1 MLYIKT
7 LSTIRTMA
15 EGGKLLYDTLMLLKS
30 KIRPGIST
38 KELNKI
44 AEEYIINHNA
54 LPSFKGYSGFP
65 AGVCTSVNDVVIH
78 GIPSEH
84 VVLREGDIVS
94 LDCGVF
100 YKGFHTDA
108 ARTFAV
114 GEIRP
119 ELQRLIDDTEKSFFE
134 GAAQACVGNRVSDIG
149 HAVEAYL
156 APRGYGIVRD
166 FTGHGVGN
174 EIHESPSVCNYGKPG
189 RGIRLQ
195 NGMTLAIEPMVTLGG
210 DGVRIL
216 DDEWTTVTTDGSFAA
231 HYENTVSIV
240 DGSPVIL
247 TNGEAEL

>member
-15 EGGKLLYDTLMLLKS
+15 EGGKLLFDTLMLLKS

-44 AEEYIINHNA
+44 AEEYIISNDA
-54 LPSFKGYSGFP
+54 FPSFKGYSGFP

-84 VVLREGDIVS
+84 VILQEGDIVS

-119 ELQRLIDDTEKSFFE
+119 ELQRLIDDTERSFFE
-134 GAAQACVGNRVSDIG
+134 GVAQARVGNRVSDIG
-149 HAVEAYL
+149 QAL
-156 APRGYGIVRD
+156 
-166 FTGHGVGN
+166 
-174 EIHESPSVCNYGKPG
+174 K
-189 RGIRLQ
+189 
-195 NGMTLAIEPMVTLGG
+195 
-210 DGVRIL
+210 RI
-216 DDEWTTVTTDGSFAA
+216 
-231 HYENTVSIV
+231 
-240 DGSPVIL
+240 
-247 TNGEAEL
+247 